1 MPTNLLVCGDLHWR
15 AVNPKAR
22 TDDFQAALAGKLM
35 EIFGLARQHRCA
47 AILQTGDLTDTAG
60 LQLSTIG
67 DLMEILRQ
75 APCPVLAVPGNHD
88 TWGANP
94 DTLPRTPF
102 GLLARGGWIQ
112 DVSANP
118 FHLAGT
124 GGRPIIITGHAY
136 DAETDLDPGQ
146 YTAPL
151 ADPDAFRVH
160 ISHGML
166 LRRSPG
172 MPLRHTTLEQLTDLP
187 NLPDLLVN
195 GHEHLTHWVQRVG
208 KCLVVKP
215 GAIARLTAHVE
226 EIHRQVQVTLV
237 TVTDTDTQAVD
248 IPLQSARPGTE
259 ILSRDHLVEA
269 AEHQDNLDQFLALLA
284 HQGEMKFLHTQE
296 MAAQLAE
303 EMGLPPAVLADA
315 RARLTRAREELGNAV

>member
-1 MPTNLLVCGDLHWR
+1 MGTNLLVVGDLHWR

-35 EIFGLARQHRCA
+35 EIFGLARQNRCA

-67 DLMEILRQ
+67 DLMEILRE

-112 DVSANP
+112 DVSTNP
-118 FHLAGT
+118 FHLSGT

-136 DAETDLDPGQ
+136 DAQTDLNLDQ
-146 YTAPL
+146 YTAPP
-151 ADPDAFRVH
+151 AEYGAFRAH
-160 ISHGML
+160 ITHGML
-166 LRRSPG
+166 LRREPG
-172 MPLRHTTLEQLTDLP
+172 MPIRHTTLRHLEDLVG
-187 NLPDLLVN
+187 LPDLLIN
-195 GHEHLTHWVQRVG
+195 GHEHLTHWAQYVG
-208 KCLVVKP
+208 KTLVLKP
-215 GAIARLTAHVE
+215 GAVARLTANVE
-226 EIHRQVQVTLV
+226 EIHRHVQVMLV
-237 TVTDTDTQAVD
+237 TVTDTDVQVQD

-269 AEHQDNLDQFLALLA
+269 AEHQDNLSQFLALLA
-284 HQGEMKFLHTQE
+284 DQGEMHFLHTQE

-303 EMGLPPAVLADA
+303 EMGLPPAVLSDA
-315 RARLTRAREELGNAV
+315 RARLTRAREELGNAA